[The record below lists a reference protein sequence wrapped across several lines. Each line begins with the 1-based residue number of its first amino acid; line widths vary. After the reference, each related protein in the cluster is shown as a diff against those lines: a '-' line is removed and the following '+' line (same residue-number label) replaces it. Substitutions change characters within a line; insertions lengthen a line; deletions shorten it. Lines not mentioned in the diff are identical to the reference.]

1 MRAVLEGVSRPSMLD
16 TAGSIDGARV
26 LARLLV
32 VGTLLAIVS
41 LFVTPWQQNVTGTGR
56 VIAYAPLERQ
66 QSIEAPITARVAQWH
81 VQEGDH
87 VERGDPIVDL
97 SDNDPQILARLERER
112 ESVQAQIDA
121 ATLTIAVSESKVI
134 SLETVRS
141 AAVTGAGLY
150 QQISQDR
157 RDAAQRAVDKAKAE
171 LETARL
177 NVDRQR
183 KLHDKG
189 LASTRELEL
198 AELKIKTSEAD
209 LERAQA
215 TLKAAKREV
224 TAKGVDRTKTG
235 ADTQAKIEEAKKS
248 LQKAKGDK
256 AKAEAELAKLDVRT
270 SRQQNMQVVAPRAGT
285 VFRLVAKE
293 GGELAK
299 QGDELAVLV
308 PDTEQRA
315 VELWVDGNDA
325 PLITTGRHV
334 RIQFEGWPA
343 VQFVGWPSVAVGTFG
358 GVVAFVDATD
368 NGQGRFRIVVVP
380 DDDEPWPESRYLR
393 QGVRANGWV
402 LLNQVS
408 LGYELWRQFN
418 GFPPA
423 ITAPA
428 DASAAS
434 TAKTA
439 QAAGAK

>member
-1 MRAVLEGVSRPSMLD
+1 VRAVLEGVSRPSMLD

-32 VGTLLAIVS
+32 IGSLLAIVS
-41 LFVTPWQQNVTGTGR
+41 LFVTPWQQNVPGSGR

-66 QSIEAPITARVAQWH
+66 QSIEAPVKGQVVKWH

-87 VERGDPIVDL
+87 VEQGDPIVDL
-97 SDNDPQILARLERER
+97 SDNDPQILTRLERER

-121 ATLTIAVSESKVI
+121 ATLSVAVAESKVT
-134 SLETVRS
+134 SLDTVRT

-171 LETARL
+171 LETAKL
-177 NVDRQR
+177 NVDRTR
-183 KLHDKG
+183 NLHDKG
-189 LASTRELEL
+189 LVSTRKLEL
-198 AELKIKTSEAD
+198 AELKVNTSTAD
-209 LERAQA
+209 LARARA
-215 TLKAAKREV
+215 SLKAAKREV
-224 TAKGVDRTKTG
+224 KAKGADRTKTG
-235 ADTQAKIEEAKKS
+235 ADTQAKIDEANKS
-248 LQKAKGDK
+248 LQKAKSDK
-256 AKAEAELAKLDVRT
+256 AKAEADLAKLEVRL

-285 VFRLVAKE
+285 VFRLVAKQ
-293 GGELAK
+293 GGEVAK

-308 PDTEQRA
+308 PDTNERA

-325 PLITTGRHV
+325 PLITPGRHV
-334 RIQFEGWPA
+334 RLQFEGWPA

-358 GVVAFVDATD
+358 GTVAFVDATD
-368 NGQGRFRIVVVP
+368 DGQGKFRIVVVP
-380 DDDEPWPESRYLR
+380 DDDEPWPEARYLR

-423 ITAPA
+423 ITAPT
-428 DASAAS
+428 DASAGKGGK
-434 TAKTA
+434 AKV
-439 QAAGAK
+439 AGAK